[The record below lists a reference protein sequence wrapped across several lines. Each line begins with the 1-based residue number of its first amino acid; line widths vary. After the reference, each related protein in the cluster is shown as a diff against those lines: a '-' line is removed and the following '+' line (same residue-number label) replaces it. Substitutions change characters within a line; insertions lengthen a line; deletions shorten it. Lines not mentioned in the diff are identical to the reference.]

1 MAQNAQLFRPKIEI
15 ENGLFHFLKDK
26 SNNYS
31 RLQWYASQKDI
42 HFFSRQK
49 FGIFQYF
56 HIRNYEQNLRVFS
69 IKLNEILDS
78 KK

>member
-15 ENGLFHFLKDK
+15 ENGRFKKDK

-31 RLQWYASQKDI
+31 RLQWYASQKVFRFI
-42 HFFSRQK
+42 SGRN
-49 FGIFQYF
+49 FGIFQIF
-56 HIRNYEQNLRVFS
+56 QIKKFGQNLRVFS